1 MDPKPGGYVMRP
13 RNRLFLLALIIFLL
27 FGTVPAVQAQPD
39 CTPITAGTS
48 IDNPQPVSCDVA
60 PICYS
65 SEITDPDKVYYY
77 SIDGLVAGQI
87 LTIDV
92 DTDGLSSSL
101 DSVLELFDSD
111 GNWLDVS
118 YDDPAPGEKDSIVD
132 PYLVFAVP
140 ADGGGTYKFGISA
153 DGSGANTG
161 PYTFFLEC
169 SDQPTPSEFKWPVV
183 VGDLI
188 GATGSNPGSLINI
201 APADAESSLPF
212 PLGVGPIADIEYQFI
227 THKIFVAVNDTL
239 GSIVAIDADSVA
251 APQTF
256 SLSSETGAEVTTVV
270 ALEAAENTLY
280 GVQADPALEQFDLVQ
295 VIFDD
300 AALTATLTTP
310 VFSFGTQPVR
320 ALAYHQSEKILYGVS
335 GRALLKINLASPPFG
350 FEKIPLTGL
359 SSDIA
364 SMDFSPEDVLYV
376 VDVEGNLYEVLSLTT
391 GEVRLINP
399 INATGG
405 VSSLT
410 FVIGEPPN
418 DDPIKTICSSTFT
431 TSASASSGTA
441 APKLSRSKLKRNP
454 LHRAVGLFK
463 FQGMVGETITL
474 NIKAEEEE
482 SAEAVVEESS
492 VNELENP
499 WLNYWKGKGRVFLG
513 IRDSIPGLD
522 FRARKKD
529 QLPLTLSATLP
540 ADGTYY
546 VMVIR
551 PLLRFYQTDYCLTL
565 ESDNENSQAWES
577 FDVAWPTDESEDDP
591 ALTSTEEPADVQK
604 STEIVASPS
613 ADDGPVPAALSTTA
627 LEPTTAPPPEG
638 ITVEETGDV
647 PTEEVDPAENPRDP
661 LDVDQDDS
669 EGAPTDAGDLAVEEP
684 VEVTPE
690 QPAAGGDDTAVVQ
703 TVGDETPVVTE
714 PAAEGGDDTEVVQT
728 VAGDT
733 AVEEPVAEVP
743 VVQEPTGDTGSVETQ
758 PADNDV
764 VSGGESPDQPAAA
777 GDTTVEEPQVEV
789 TPEDPVTDGGGDTEV
804 GQTVGDET
812 SDEVG
817 DDTPPEEYSDEP
829 MEDPLPMKG

>member
-1 MDPKPGGYVMRP
+1 MGP

-27 FGTVPAVQAQPD
+27 FGTVPAVHAQPD
-39 CTPITAGTS
+39 CTPIIAGTS
-48 IDNPQPVSCDVA
+48 IDKPQPVSCDVA

-65 SEITDPDKVYYY
+65 SEITHPDKVYYY

-118 YDDPAPGEKDSIVD
+118 YDDPAPGEKESIVD

-140 ADGGGTYKFGISA
+140 DDGGGTYKFGISA
-153 DGSGANTG
+153 DGSGAHTG

-227 THKIFVAVNDTL
+227 THKIFVAINDTL

-310 VFSFGTQPVR
+310 VFSFGTQPVW

-335 GRALLKINLASPPFG
+335 GRALLKINLALPPFG
-350 FEKIPLTGL
+350 FEEIPLTGL

-364 SMDFSPEDVLYV
+364 SMDFSHEDILYV

-410 FVIGEPPN
+410 FGVGEPPN

-463 FQGMVGETITL
+463 FQGIVGETVTL
-474 NIKAEEEE
+474 HIKAEEEE

-529 QLPLTLSATLP
+529 QLPFTLSATLP

-577 FDVAWPTDESEDDP
+577 FDVAWPSDDSGDES
-591 ALTSTEEPADVQK
+591 ASTSAEEPKDVQNN
-604 STEIVASPS
+604 TETLAGTS
-613 ADDGPVPAALSTTA
+613 AGDSPVPVALSATA
-627 LEPTTAPPPEG
+627 IAPTTVPP
-638 ITVEETGDV
+638 
-647 PTEEVDPAENPRDP
+647 
-661 LDVDQDDS
+661 
-669 EGAPTDAGDLAVEEP
+669 EEP
-684 VEVTPE
+684 VVETPPVE
-690 QPAAGGDDTAVVQ
+690 AAPVADGGDPKIVQSLAETPVVEPVAEIPAVEPAAETPAVEPVAEIP
-703 TVGDETPVVTE
+703 VLEPVAEIPVLEPVAETPAVEPVAETPVVEPVAETPVVEPAAKTPAVEPVAETPAVEPVAEIPVLEPVAETLVVEAVAEAPVLEPVAEIPVVTE
-714 PAAEGGDDTEVVQT
+714 PAADDGSGTE
-728 VAGDT
+728 
-733 AVEEPVAEVP
+733 
-743 VVQEPTGDTGSVETQ
+743 S
-758 PADNDV
+758 AD
-764 VSGGESPDQPAAA
+764 
-777 GDTTVEEPQVEV
+777 
-789 TPEDPVTDGGGDTEV
+789 DG
-804 GQTVGDET
+804 T

-817 DDTPPEEYSDEP
+817 DATPVDEEYSDDP
-829 MEDPLPMKG
+829 MEDSPPMKG